1 MSTAA
6 IPASGRAHPPFGVGL
21 AQQYVALLEED
32 DTRLQTFALTKLL
45 SAVDVAWAET
55 SEQIAT
61 IESLAESPAFP
72 SRELAAAV
80 ASKVSAAFAAIDRRT
95 LRHPRNPHTHPSVDL
110 LPPRGIRGCCALG
123 TGGRALL

>member
-32 DTRLQTFALTKLL
+32 DARLQTFALTKLL
-45 SAVDVAWAET
+45 TAVDVAWAET

-80 ASKVSAAFAAIDRRT
+80 ASKVRTAFSASRLTRST
-95 LRHPRNPHTHPSVDL
+95 HTPPTKADL
-110 LPPRGIRGCCALG
+110 LSPRGIRGCCALG